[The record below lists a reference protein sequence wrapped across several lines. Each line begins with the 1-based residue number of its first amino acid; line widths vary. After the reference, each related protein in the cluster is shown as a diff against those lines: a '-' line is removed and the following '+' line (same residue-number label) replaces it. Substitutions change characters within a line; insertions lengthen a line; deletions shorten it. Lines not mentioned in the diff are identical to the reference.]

1 MAIVDRYARFSMI
14 SVLITVLL
22 ITTNHTYTLGLSA
35 LGLGAVLLLLPAAFL
50 WWFKN
55 TASRIA
61 LAGYMLANLWI
72 VIGFGLMNGLW
83 EVTLNLFLGSLLAS
97 VSTSFPKPTIGD
109 FWFEASG
116 ILSFVGSL
124 FVLYFAA
131 RLIQAKHA
139 PDGSVEPQ
147 AASTHQRLWIGA
159 GSVLATVAILG
170 SYVFTTQDRWVPG
183 TCQPW

>member
-61 LAGYMLANLWI
+61 LAGYMLVNLW
-72 VIGFGLMNGLW
+72 W
-83 EVTLNLFLGSLLAS
+83 S
-97 VSTSFPKPTIGD
+97 
-109 FWFEASG
+109 
-116 ILSFVGSL
+116 
-124 FVLYFAA
+124 
-131 RLIQAKHA
+131 
-139 PDGSVEPQ
+139 
-147 AASTHQRLWIGA
+147 
-159 GSVLATVAILG
+159 
-170 SYVFTTQDRWVPG
+170 
-183 TCQPW
+183 